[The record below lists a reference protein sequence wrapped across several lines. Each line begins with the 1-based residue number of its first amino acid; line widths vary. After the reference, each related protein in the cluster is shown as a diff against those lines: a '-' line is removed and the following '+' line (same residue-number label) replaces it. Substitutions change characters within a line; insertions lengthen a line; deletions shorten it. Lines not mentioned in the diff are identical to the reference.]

1 LFSIDYLD
9 ILNRVAIRYSN
20 QGKPC
25 KQRSK
30 KSRRQNLKLHVTS
43 ITCRRESI
51 EGKIMK
57 EKMRNKKQALAK
69 RVDLIDWLLAID
81 ANVR

>member
-1 LFSIDYLD
+1 LFSIDYLG
-9 ILNRVAIRYSN
+9 ILNRAAIRYSN

-57 EKMRNKKQALAK
+57 EKMRKKAGIAK
-69 RVDLIDWLLAID
+69 RADLTDWLLAID

>member
-1 LFSIDYLD
+1 MA
-9 ILNRVAIRYSN
+9 AIRYSN

-57 EKMRNKKQALAK
+57 ENMRKKQALAK
-69 RVDLIDWLLAID
+69 RADLTDWLLAID

>member
-1 LFSIDYLD
+1 
-9 ILNRVAIRYSN
+9 
-20 QGKPC
+20 
-25 KQRSK
+25 
-30 KSRRQNLKLHVTS
+30 
-43 ITCRRESI
+43 
-51 EGKIMK
+51 MK